1 MFLMIALMGTS
12 LIVAVLGFVLPLAAA
27 VKGN

>member
-1 MFLMIALMGTS
+1 MLLLVALMGTS
-12 LIVAVLGFVLPLAAA
+12 LIVAVLGLALPLAAA